1 VYAIGFTETRSALWI
16 GGITALL
23 AQRGR
28 LILWVPVCLAVGIGI
43 YFSLPTEPE
52 ALHYGILAVCVLA
65 FAYGARLA
73 GEAFAPLIWA
83 CVLVGMGVLVAGVRA
98 HSVAAPVLEYRY
110 YGPIEGRIVNI
121 DRAASDKVRL
131 TLDRVVLERKSPE
144 VTPKHVRVSL
154 HGEQGFI
161 DLKPGM
167 TVILTG
173 HLDAPNG
180 PVEPGGFDFGRNA
193 WFDALGAVGYTRV
206 PVLGLNPPENSLSL
220 LIFRVRTTLSRAV
233 QDRMPGSV
241 GGFAAAI
248 MTGDRSGIEQA
259 ELQALRDSNLAHL
272 LAISG
277 LHMGLLTGVVFM
289 AIRGAIAL
297 VPAVA
302 LRISGKKVAAVV
314 AIIAGAFYLALSGGT
329 ISTQRAFVMVCV
341 MLVAVLLDRRA
352 ISLRAVA
359 IAATIILIWRPD
371 SLMGP
376 GFQMSFAA
384 TTALVAVFGAFRE
397 NGLSAREL
405 PRWVQPVVAVFLS
418 SAIAGAAT
426 APYSAAHF
434 NQIADYGLIA
444 NLLSV
449 PLMGALVMPAAVAA
463 AVLSLVGLE
472 WIALEAMRWGLLW
485 ILGVAEWVA
494 GLDGS
499 TTKVISP
506 DWSVLPIFTLGA
518 LFVILWSGRVR
529 FAGLGAMTI
538 ACILWGQTER
548 PDILISSSGGLVGV
562 MTDAGRVVNKPKG
575 DGFAA
580 RNWLENDGDIA
591 DQELAS
597 TRRAF
602 DGKKGDLFFAKAD
615 FRLRHVSGR
624 DQSKRVQGPCAYD
637 VLVMTK
643 DPEPPLAESCTV
655 ISPKSLRKTG
665 AVAIYTGDNGVKIIA
680 ANDLTGARLWTH
692 ARLRRAQ

>member
-1 VYAIGFTETRSALWI
+1 MYAIGFTETRSALWI
-16 GGITALL
+16 GGVTALL

-43 YFSLPTEPE
+43 YFSVPTEPE
-52 ALHYGILAVCVLA
+52 ATHYGILTGCILVMAL
-65 FAYGARLA
+65 GARMA
-73 GEAFAPLIWA
+73 DEAFAPLVWA
-83 CVLVGMGVLVAGVRA
+83 CVLVGAGVLVAGVRA

-110 YGPIEGRIVNI
+110 YGPIQGRVVNI
-121 DRAASDKVRL
+121 DRSSSDKMRL
-131 TLDRVVLERKSPE
+131 TLDRVVLERKSPGT
-144 VTPKHVRVSL
+144 TPRNVRVSL
-154 HGEQGFI
+154 HGAQGFVDI
-161 DLKPGM
+161 KPGM
-167 TVILTG
+167 TVVLTG

-193 WFDALGAVGYTRV
+193 WFDALGAVGYTRS
-206 PVLGLNPPENSLSL
+206 PVLALEPSENSMSL
-220 LIFRVRTTLSRAV
+220 LIFRVRMTLSQAV
-233 QDRMPGSV
+233 QSRLAGSV

-302 LRISGKKVAAVV
+302 LRISGKKVAAVI

-329 ISTQRAFVMVCV
+329 VSTQRAFVMVCV

-384 TTALVAVFGAFRE
+384 TTALVAVFGAFRD
-397 NGLSAREL
+397 NGLSGRQL
-405 PRWVQPVVAVFLS
+405 PRWVQPVLAVFLS

-449 PLMGALVMPAAVAA
+449 PLMGVLVMPAAVAA
-463 AVLSLVGLE
+463 AVLSLIGLE

-485 ILGVAEWVA
+485 ILSVAEWVA

-499 TTKVISP
+499 TTKVIAP
-506 DWSVLPIFTLGA
+506 DWPVLPVFTLGA
-518 LFVILWSGRVR
+518 LFVILWSGRAR
-529 FAGLGAMTI
+529 LAGLNVMALAI
-538 ACILWGQTER
+538 WIWSQTER

-562 MTDAGRVVNKPKG
+562 MTVDGRVVNKPKG

-580 RNWLENDGDIA
+580 RNWLENDGDTV
-591 DQELAS
+591 DQPQAAM
-597 TRRAF
+597 RAAF
-602 DGKKGDLFFAKAD
+602 DGRKGDLYVERANFS
-615 FRLRHVSGR
+615 LRHVSGR
-624 DQSKRVQGPCAYD
+624 DQSKRVQGPCNFD

-643 DPEPPLAESCTV
+643 DPEPALGPSCTV
-655 ISPKSLRKTG
+655 ISPKSLRKSG
-665 AVAIYTGDNGVKIIA
+665 AVAIYTGEDGLEIVA